1 MATDS
6 NKLYDDFQTTI
17 DKDCRQGSSMTHQ
30 KSFMP
35 SSKRM
40 NTDQSFYG
48 EWNIIHMHFF
58 KNIIRIYI

>member
-1 MATDS
+1 
-6 NKLYDDFQTTI
+6 
-17 DKDCRQGSSMTHQ
+17 MTHQ